1 VTTEPFAI
9 VELDQLLAQDSEG
22 HQVQG
27 LQQKLV
33 NSAEQCRA
41 RLDQGVA
48 PDEAKRL
55 NALMGAFTAGLGL
68 LPALWHAQ
76 QVHTQQERN

>member
-1 VTTEPFAI
+1 MPFAI
-9 VELDQLLAQDSEG
+9 VELDQVLAQDTEG
-22 HQVQG
+22 EQVQA
-27 LQQKLV
+27 LHKKLV
-33 NSAEQCRA
+33 DAAEQCRA

-55 NALMGAFTAGLGL
+55 NALMGAFSAGLGL

-76 QVHTQQERN
+76 QERS